1 MAQYNIKNLSFSYP
15 NGKKALENVNLEI
28 NSGDFVLI
36 CGKSGCGKST
46 LLRLMKHLIAP
57 NGEKSGQIFYK
68 GIDVEQTYEKD
79 LSKEIGFVFQNV
91 DSQIVCD
98 KVHSELAFSLE
109 SLGAPSSVIASR
121 IAETATYFGIEKYID
136 RDVDTLSGGQKQ
148 ILNLASAMVSEPQ
161 VLILDEP
168 LSQLDPIAKSDFLN
182 QLTKLNKELGITV
195 VLSEHN
201 PNDVYQI
208 ADKVCVMENGR
219 VVSFDDREKSGE
231 FLSKNNML
239 GLLPE
244 SAVAIKMLFGQ
255 NCPLPFDT
263 KGARKILE
271 NNFNKAVFPKVSMVK
286 TSEKSKKSL
295 KCENLCFAYSREN
308 GFVLKDVSF
317 SLKKGETVAV
327 VGGNGAGKTT
337 LLGLLTGSLKNQSGK
352 IKTYKNTVSC
362 LFQNPYYCFV
372 KDTVGDDIDFLVKTN
387 RLGDNAVEKTIES
400 YSFFKNIKS
409 LFDANPMDLSGGE
422 AQSVALLKVL
432 LMETEIILLD
442 EVTKGLDFR
451 AKAELSLVLEELKSH
466 GKTIV
471 LVSHDLSFVAENSD
485 RLLFLFGGQIVTES
499 NAADFFSA
507 NRFYTTDV
515 SKITKGFA
523 DHIVSLSALSGGK

>member
-1 MAQYNIKNLSFSYP
+1 MAQYNIQNLSFSYP
-15 NGKKALENVNLEI
+15 DGKKALENVSIEI
-28 NSGDFVLI
+28 KSGEFVLV

-57 NGEKSGQIFYK
+57 NGKKTGKILYN
-68 GIDVEQTYEKD
+68 GTDVEQAEEKI
-79 LSKEIGFVFQNV
+79 LAKEIGFVFQNV

-109 SLGAPSSVIASR
+109 SLGAPPSVIASR

-136 RDVDTLSGGQKQ
+136 RDVSTLSGGQKQ

-182 QLTKLNKELGITV
+182 QLIKLNKELGITV
-195 VLSEHN
+195 ILSEHN
-201 PNDVYQI
+201 LNDVYQI
-208 ADKVCVMENGR
+208 TDKICVMDNGQ
-219 VVSFDDREKSGE
+219 VLSFDDREQSGI

-244 SAVAIKMLFGQ
+244 STVVTKMLFGSDF
-255 NCPLPFDT
+255 PLPFDT
-263 KGARKILE
+263 KGARQILE
-271 NNFNKAVFPKVSMVK
+271 NNLDKAVFPKVKINETTDRNKK
-286 TSEKSKKSL
+286 TL
-295 KCENLCFAYSREN
+295 KCENLCFAYNREN

-317 SLKKGETVAV
+317 KLRQGEIVAI

-337 LLGLLTGSLKNQSGK
+337 LLGLLTGSLKSQRGK

-372 KDTVGDDIDFLVKTN
+372 KDTVGEDIDFLVKTN
-387 RLGDNAVEKTIES
+387 HLGDNVVKETIEK
-400 YSFFKNIKS
+400 YSFFNNIEE
-409 LFDANPMDLSGGE
+409 LYGANPMDLSGGE
-422 AQSVALLKVL
+422 AQRVALLKVL
-432 LMETEIILLD
+432 LMKSEIVLLD
-442 EVTKGLDFR
+442 EATKGLDFD
-451 AKAELSLVLEELKSH
+451 AKKNLSLVLEELKSN
-466 GKTIV
+466 GKTVV
-471 LVSHDLSFVAENSD
+471 LVSHDLSFVAENAD

-499 NAADFFSA
+499 TPVDFFSS

-523 DHIVSLSALSGGK
+523 DNVVSLSVLGGG